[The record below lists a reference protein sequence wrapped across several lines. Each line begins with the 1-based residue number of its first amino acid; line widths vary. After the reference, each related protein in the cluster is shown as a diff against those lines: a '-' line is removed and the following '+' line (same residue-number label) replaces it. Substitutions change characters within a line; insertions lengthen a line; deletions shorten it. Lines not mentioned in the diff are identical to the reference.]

1 MLLDRLTLA
10 ACAGLAVALASA
22 PQASAH
28 LRSGTVAVD
37 YRATI
42 SSPGSRTSPPFVA
55 RVYQSDLALDLVVRA
70 GHSVVVLGYLGE
82 PLLRIDDRGV
92 AVNAASPTA
101 AAAGLVKGDRRAGGP
116 VSWHPGSKRR
126 AAVWHDPRLRGLP
139 PGASRGAWSIP
150 MLVDGRRERLR
161 GQLRRLPRP
170 AGWPWLALA
179 AASAALTAVLALA
192 LRQAARSAALVLAVV
207 AAIASTVTA
216 AGFALDAY
224 ASPGTWILGADGV
237 VFVAIGLAVLIAGPP
252 HVHMATAGG
261 LGLIALALG
270 LSKGQVFL
278 HPIVLSALPG
288 WLARL
293 AVAVA
298 ACSGLAAAILSGVSY
313 AREQAGVRQ
322 LKRP

>member
-1 MLLDRLTLA
+1 MTLA
-10 ACAGLAVALASA
+10 ACAGLLAALASA

-28 LRSGTVAVD
+28 LRSDTAAVD

-42 SSPGSRTSPPFVA
+42 SSPGLQPSPPFVA
-55 RVYQSDLALDLVVRA
+55 RVYQSDLALDLIVRE
-70 GHSVVVLGYLGE
+70 GHAVVVLGYLGE

-101 AAAGLVKGDRRAGGP
+101 AAAGLVKGGRRAGSA
-116 VSWHPGSKRR
+116 VSWRPGSKRR

-139 PGASRGAWSIP
+139 PGVSHGAWSVP
-150 MLVDGRRERLR
+150 LLVDGHRDRLH

-179 AASAALTAVLALA
+179 GASAALTAVLALA
-192 LRQAARSAALVLAVV
+192 PRQATRTAALVLAVV
-207 AAIASTVTA
+207 AAIASTATA
-216 AGFALDAY
+216 AGFALDTY
-224 ASPGTWILGADGV
+224 ASPGTWILGADGL
-237 VFVAIGLAVLIAGPP
+237 VFVAIGLAVLVAGPP
-252 HVHMATAGG
+252 HLHVVAAGG

-313 AREQAGVRQ
+313 AREHAGVRQ
-322 LKRP
+322 LMRP